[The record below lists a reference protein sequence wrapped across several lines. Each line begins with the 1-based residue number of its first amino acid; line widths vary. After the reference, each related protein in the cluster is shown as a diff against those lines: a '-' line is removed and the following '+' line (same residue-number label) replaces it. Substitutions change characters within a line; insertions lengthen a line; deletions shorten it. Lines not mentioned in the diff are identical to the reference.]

1 MNNNVETKHLEKS
14 LETSVAPDVLIPH
27 ATRNNFQL
35 GRRFFHATMGIL
47 VASTYKAFLTHQQ
60 IVYILGT
67 AACLLYFL
75 EQIRINYPD
84 LSKRFE
90 ILGRYLLRAEEQ
102 IKESAAIPYAMA
114 ILLTILTFPQ
124 TIAVGA
130 IFTLA
135 IADPLSAI
143 IGIRFGKRKLVPN
156 KSLEGSIAFLVATF
170 CCLCYVLIEAEGDF
184 TWQIGVAAFLVS
196 FCCAVFEMFPLK
208 VDDNLTIPL
217 FTAFT
222 LSIFSWFFELTIL

>member
-1 MNNNVETKHLEKS
+1 MNQEQENMSPQIED
-14 LETSVAPDVLIPH
+14 APIQ

-35 GRRFFHATMGIL
+35 GRRFFHASMGII

-67 AACLLYFL
+67 AACLLYFI
-75 EQIRINYPD
+75 EQIRINYPEF
-84 LSKRFE
+84 SKRFAV
-90 ILGRYLLRAEEQ
+90 LGRYLLRAEEQ

-130 IFTLA
+130 ILTLA

-143 IGIRFGKRKLVPN
+143 IGIRFGKRRVVPN
-156 KSLEGSIAFLVATF
+156 KSLEGSLAFMFATF
-170 CCLCYVLIEAEGDF
+170 CCLSYVLVDAEGIF
-184 TWQIGVAAFLVS
+184 TWQIGVVAFLVS
-196 FCCAVFEMFPLK
+196 FCCSLFEMIPLK

-222 LSIFSWFFELTIL
+222 LAIFSWFFELTII

>member
-1 MNNNVETKHLEKS
+1 MNQESQNI
-14 LETSVAPDVLIPH
+14 APQKEEPALQ

-35 GRRFFHATMGIL
+35 GRRFFHASMGIL

-67 AACLLYFL
+67 AACLLYFM
-75 EQIRINYPD
+75 EQIRINYPEF
-84 LSKRFE
+84 SKRFAV
-90 ILGRYLLRAEEQ
+90 LGRYLLRAEEQ

-143 IGIRFGKRKLVPN
+143 IGIRFGKRRVVPN
-156 KSLEGSIAFLVATF
+156 KSLEGSIAFMIATF
-170 CCLCYVLIEAEGDF
+170 CCLSYVLMDAEGAY
-184 TWQIGVAAFLVS
+184 TWQIGVVAFFVS
-196 FCCAVFEMFPLK
+196 FLCAIFEMFPLK

-222 LSIFSWFFELTIL
+222 LAIFSWIFELTVL